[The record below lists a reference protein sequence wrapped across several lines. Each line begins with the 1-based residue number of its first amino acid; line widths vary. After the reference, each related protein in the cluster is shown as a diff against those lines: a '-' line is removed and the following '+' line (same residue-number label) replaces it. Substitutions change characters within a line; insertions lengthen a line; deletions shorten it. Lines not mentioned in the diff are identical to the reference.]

1 MGRTYERSG
10 KPNLPRWWTDLVF
23 PKLEQVDYAELAAAA
38 SAFAGRA
45 SPWKRDAI
53 TKFKTGAARTRELA
67 NGISLALGI
76 PQPYF
81 EARSEKESQAM
92 RAVMELGNPPSEV
105 SKDQDAKLAALDV
118 AGDRERRAAIDQTR
132 RVPSAD
138 EGTSRRGRARR
149 TTRGRA

>member
-1 MGRTYERSG
+1 MGHTYERSG
-10 KPNLPRWWTDLVF
+10 KPNLPDWWTKLAF
-23 PKLEQVDYAELAAAA
+23 PKFEEVDYAELAAKA
-38 SAFAGRA
+38 SKYAGRT

-81 EARSEKESQAM
+81 EARSEKESQAIS
-92 RAVMELGNPPSEV
+92 AVMELGNPPSDV
-105 SKDQDAKLAALDV
+105 SRDRDAKLAALDV
-118 AGDRERRAAIDQTR
+118 AADREKRAAIDQTR
-132 RVPSAD
+132 RVPSDD
-138 EGTSRRGRARR
+138 ERTSRRGRARR